1 MLLNTVFS
9 LPFLQNYTY
18 SQFIHLPS
26 TIDIKTGSA
35 FNPMFS
41 LDGMKIQMAERLRD
55 SWLYEKGHVST
66 AIRKLTI
73 KRFL

>member
-9 LPFLQNYTY
+9 LPFLQNYKT
-18 SQFIHLPS
+18 HLPS
-26 TIDIKTGSA
+26 TIDIETGSA

-41 LDGMKIQMAERLRD
+41 LDGMKIQMERLRD
-55 SWLYEKGHVST
+55 SCLYEKGHVIT
-66 AIRKLTI
+66 AITKLTI